1 MVKTLN
7 STARQASAERAWG
20 SISRFYENW
29 KKKTKGKKGFSQV
42 KKFSRSVEYKTC
54 GWKLSEDKKYLTIT
68 DKTRVGRLKLVGSI
82 DLNFYQIKQ
91 IKRIRLV
98 KKADGYYPQ
107 FGLDQDRKEI
117 TPKTGSLL
125 GIDLGLESFLT
136 DSNGKK
142 LENPRFLRKS
152 EKRFKKLQRR
162 LSKKVKGSNNRKKAQ
177 NRLGRKHLK
186 VSRQRKEGLSIAGSA
201 RINAL
206 GQNNLCVV
214 NESLQDKLAGK
225 KSL

>member
-1 MVKTLN
+1 MNSINSASHFSNTDGFSLNKYTKVLADELEFPLVKTLN

-29 KKKTKGKKGFSQV
+29 KKKTKGKKGFLQV

-107 FGLDQDRKEI
+107 FGLNQDRKEI

-152 EKRFKKLQRR
+152 EKK
-162 LSKKVKGSNNRKKAQ
+162 SNFLIISYFRN
-177 NRLGRKHLK
+177 LLD
-186 VSRQRKEGLSIAGSA
+186 
-201 RINAL
+201 RIN
-206 GQNNLCVV
+206 
-214 NESLQDKLAGK
+214 K
-225 KSL
+225 